1 MHYSIKKDYTAM
13 EWPLLEINSLRLAH
27 PGLPPTALHVKGS
40 HYTITIQPLS
50 SLY

>member
-1 MHYSIKKDYTAM
+1 MDYSIKKGYIAM
-13 EWPLLEINSLRLAH
+13 ECPLLKSYSLRLAH